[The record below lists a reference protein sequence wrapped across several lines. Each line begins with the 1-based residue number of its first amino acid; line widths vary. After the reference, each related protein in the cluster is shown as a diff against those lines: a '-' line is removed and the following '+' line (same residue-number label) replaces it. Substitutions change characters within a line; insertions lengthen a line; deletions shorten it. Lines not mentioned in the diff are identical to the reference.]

1 MKKGYV
7 DINVVLDRSGSMG
20 SVLEP
25 TISGY
30 NEFLNS
36 QKGQEGVAKFT
47 LAQFDDVYEV
57 VYAGV
62 SVEEVP
68 ELNRETFVPRNST
81 ALNDAIGKTI
91 SETGARLRALS
102 ESARPEKVIFVII
115 TDGGENASR
124 EYTSDKVQDMIKHQ
138 KEKYNWEFIFIGANQ
153 DAIATAKGFGI
164 GAGNALNY
172 TANAAGSSYL
182 YQDLGAKITKSR
194 TVGLSTLEASE
205 SLMFNDEDRKKQ
217 EDAKKA

>member
-1 MKKGYV
+1 MKEGYV
-7 DINVVLDRSGSMG
+7 DINVVLDRSGSMD

-36 QKGQEGVAKFT
+36 QKGQAGEAKFT
-47 LAQFDDVYEV
+47 LAQFDDVYEI

-62 SVEEVP
+62 SVEDVP
-68 ELNRETFVPRNST
+68 ELDRKTFVPRNTT

-91 SETGARLRALS
+91 TETGNRLNAMR
-102 ESARPEKVIFVII
+102 ENERPEKVIFVII

-124 EYTSDKVQDMIKHQ
+124 EYTSDKVQDMITHQ
-138 KEKYNWEFIFIGANQ
+138 RNKYNWEFIFIGANQ

-172 TANAAGSSYL
+172 TANAVGSTYL
-182 YQDLGAKITKSR
+182 YQDLGAKLTRSR
-194 TVGLSTLEASE
+194 RVGLSTLEASE
-205 SLMFNDEDRKKQ
+205 SLTFNDEDRKKQ
-217 EDAKKA
+217 EDAKSS

>member
-7 DINVVLDRSGSMG
+7 DINVVLDRSGSMD

-36 QKGQEGVAKFT
+36 QKGQAGEAKFT
-47 LAQFDDVYEV
+47 LAQFDDVYEI

-62 SVEEVP
+62 SVEDVP
-68 ELNRETFVPRNST
+68 ELDRKTFVPRNTT

-91 SETGARLRALS
+91 TETGNRLNAMR
-102 ESARPEKVIFVII
+102 ENERPEKVIFVII
-115 TDGGENASR
+115 TDGGENASK
-124 EYTSDKVQDMIKHQ
+124 EYNSDKVQEMITHQ
-138 KEKYNWEFIFIGANQ
+138 RNKYNWEFIFIGANQ

-172 TANAAGSSYL
+172 TANAVGSTYL
-182 YQDLGAKITKSR
+182 YQDLGAKLTRSR
-194 TVGLSTLEASE
+194 RVGLSTLEASE
-205 SLMFNDEDRKKQ
+205 SLLFNDEDRKKQ